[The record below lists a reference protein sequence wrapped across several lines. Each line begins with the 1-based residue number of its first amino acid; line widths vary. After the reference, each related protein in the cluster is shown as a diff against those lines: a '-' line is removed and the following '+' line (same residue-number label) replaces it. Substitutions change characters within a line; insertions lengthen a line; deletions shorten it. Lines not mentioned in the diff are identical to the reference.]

1 MKFTFGITTAPPEQT
16 CFAWQDRIRCIVES
30 IRIQNIPE
38 YEIVIVGG
46 PVVREGR
53 HGGSLHNRQDIV
65 HIPFDED
72 SGLAGNE
79 QWCKENQIKRGGWIT
94 NKKNLITDQAKYE
107 NVVYIHDYHA
117 FMPGWFANF
126 VVFGDEWDVC
136 MNRVEDIWGNRF
148 RDWLSWDHPN
158 YRKRQLMDYEDSSA
172 AKYSYISGSYWVAK
186 KKFMQENPLDESLVY
201 SQSEDLEWSLRIR
214 DKANYRMNP
223 RSIVRHI
230 RPKYTGDEPVL

>member
-1 MKFTFGITTAPPEQT
+1 M
-16 CFAWQDRIRCIVES
+16 
-30 IRIQNIPE
+30 
-38 YEIVIVGG
+38 GG
-46 PVVREGR
+46 PVVKEGR

-94 NKKNLITDQAKYE
+94 KKKNLITDQAKYE

-117 FMPGWFANF
+117 VMPGWFANF

-158 YRKRQLMDYEDSSA
+158 YRKRQLMD
-172 AKYSYISGSYWVAK
+172 
-186 KKFMQENPLDESLVY
+186 
-201 SQSEDLEWSLRIR
+201 
-214 DKANYRMNP
+214 
-223 RSIVRHI
+223 
-230 RPKYTGDEPVL
+230 

>member
-1 MKFTFGITTAPPEQT
+1 
-16 CFAWQDRIRCIVES
+16 
-30 IRIQNIPE
+30 
-38 YEIVIVGG
+38 
-46 PVVREGR
+46 
-53 HGGSLHNRQDIV
+53 
-65 HIPFDED
+65 
-72 SGLAGNE
+72 
-79 QWCKENQIKRGGWIT
+79 
-94 NKKNLITDQAKYE
+94 
-107 NVVYIHDYHA
+107 
-117 FMPGWFANF
+117 
-126 VVFGDEWDVC
+126 